1 MSDREL
7 LEKLLLQEKTL
18 QFGEFSHDTAFQ
30 IAEKIYRRAREELWA
45 VTVDISRFGQQLV
58 HFSMPGTARD
68 NDEWIRRKCR
78 VVERFSHSSYYMG
91 VYYQSIG
98 KTIESESFLDSREY
112 IPFGGAFP
120 IIIRNTG
127 VIGTI
132 TVSGLSQERDHGA
145 VIDALSEVLNIG
157 Q

>member
-1 MSDREL
+1 MNNQEL
-7 LEKLLLQEKTL
+7 LDKLLLQEKTL
-18 QFGEFSHDTAFQ
+18 QFDEFSHDTAFQ
-30 IAEKIYRRAREELWA
+30 IAERVYRRAKEELWA

-58 HFSMPGTARD
+58 HFAMPGTSRD
-68 NDEWIRRKCR
+68 NDDWIRRKCR

-98 KTIESESFLDSREY
+98 KTIETESFLDPREY

-132 TVSGLSQERDHGA
+132 AVSGLSQERDHDA
-145 VIDALSEVLNIG
+145 VIDALREVLNTD
-157 Q
+157 